1 MHKVAKLSIKEREVI
16 FRNTAQKCGMNEAI
30 VEKDFWVCWTMDYLF
45 QHSKWKNHFA
55 FKGGTSLSK
64 GYTLIERFSE
74 DIDLILDW
82 RLLGYKIDEPWN
94 ERSKTKQAIF
104 NKETDNKTAIFLRDD
119 FLPSLNNDFS
129 NILNGQFKLHIDY
142 VEPQTVNF
150 AYPQIFEDS
159 SILKIIRMEIGA
171 LAAWTPTQILMIT
184 PYAAEKYPNIFNE
197 PSTNVLTVSAE
208 RTFWEKITILHK
220 EAFRTNGNFP
230 ERYSRHYYDLYCMN
244 SSHVKQNAF
253 SNLELLKR
261 VATFK
266 ARFYPTNAARYDL
279 AKPGTIRL
287 IPPTECMK
295 ALENDY
301 EHMQNMIYGQKP
313 TFSNIMD
320 CIQSLEIEINNL

>member
-1 MHKVAKLSIKEREVI
+1 MRKVAKLSIKEREII

-45 QHSKWKNHFA
+45 QYSKWKNHFA

-64 GYTLIERFSE
+64 GYKLIERFSE

-82 RLLGYKIDEPWN
+82 RLLDYKIDEPWN
-94 ERSKTKQAIF
+94 DRSKTKQDIF
-104 NKETDNKTAIFLRDD
+104 NKETDNKTTIFLRDD

-129 NILNGQFKLHIDY
+129 NILKEQFNLYIDH

-171 LAAWTPTQILMIT
+171 LAAWTPTQNLMIT

-197 PSTNVLTVSAE
+197 ISTNILTVSAE
-208 RTFWEKITILHK
+208 RTFWEKVTILHK

-230 ERYSRHYYDLYCMN
+230 ERYSRHY
-244 SSHVKQNAF
+244 
-253 SNLELLKR
+253 
-261 VATFK
+261 
-266 ARFYPTNAARYDL
+266 
-279 AKPGTIRL
+279 
-287 IPPTECMK
+287 
-295 ALENDY
+295 
-301 EHMQNMIYGQKP
+301 
-313 TFSNIMD
+313 
-320 CIQSLEIEINNL
+320 